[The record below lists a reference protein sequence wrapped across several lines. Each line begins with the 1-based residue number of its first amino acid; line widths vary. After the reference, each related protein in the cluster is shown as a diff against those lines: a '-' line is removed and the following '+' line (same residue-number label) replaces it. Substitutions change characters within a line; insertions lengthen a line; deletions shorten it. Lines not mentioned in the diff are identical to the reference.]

1 MGLEVIE
8 QVNPDLV
15 FVDIRMPVMDGLQVI
30 EHMNEQKWTH
40 EVIILTGYK
49 DFHYAQ
55 TALRCGAV
63 EYLLKPCPEEQVLG
77 VLDQVFQKN
86 SPPEVGK
93 REPTIFQ
100 RVDDPLLTLEFA
112 L

>member
-77 VLDQVFQKN
+77 VLDQVFQKKFSTRGRKARTDN
-86 SPPEVGK
+86 FSKSRRSAPYS
-93 REPTIFQ
+93 
-100 RVDDPLLTLEFA
+100 
-112 L
+112 